1 MSERSRTDEARFA
14 QAVQLVAAAV
24 SASSLSSDR
33 SFDAQTHQDVVQMAL
48 IRAYQTLGDA
58 RDEIEGHV
66 RSPD

>member
-1 MSERSRTDEARFA
+1 MDERSRIDDARFA
-14 QAVQLVAAAV
+14 QAVQIVAAAV
-24 SASSLSSDR
+24 SANSLSSDR
-33 SFDAQTHQDVVQMAL
+33 SFDAATHQDVVRVAL

>member
-1 MSERSRTDEARFA
+1 VSEKSKIDDARFA

-24 SASSLSSDR
+24 SANSLSSDR
-33 SFDAQTHQDVVQMAL
+33 SFDAPTHQDVIRVAL
-48 IRAYQTLGDA
+48 IRAYLTLGDA

>member
-1 MSERSRTDEARFA
+1 MNEKTKIDDARFA

-24 SASSLSSDR
+24 SANSLSSDR
-33 SFDAQTHQDVVQMAL
+33 SFDAPTHQDVIRVAL
-48 IRAYQTLGDA
+48 IRAYLTLGDA

>member
-1 MSERSRTDEARFA
+1 MSERSKIDEARFA
-14 QAVQLVAAAV
+14 QAVHLVVAAV

-33 SFDAQTHQDVVQMAL
+33 SFDAPTHQDVLRVAL

>member
-1 MSERSRTDEARFA
+1 MSERSAIDEARLA
-14 QAVQLVAAAV
+14 QGAQLVAAAV
-24 SASSLSSDR
+24 SANSLSSDR
-33 SFDAQTHQDVVQMAL
+33 SFDAPTHQDVIRVAL

>member
-1 MSERSRTDEARFA
+1 MSERSPIDEARFA
-14 QAVQLVAAAV
+14 QAVQLVVAAI

-33 SFDAQTHQDVVQMAL
+33 SFDAPAHQDTIRVAL

-66 RSPD
+66 RSAD

>member
-1 MSERSRTDEARFA
+1 MDERSRIDDARFA

-24 SASSLSSDR
+24 SANSLSSDR
-33 SFDAQTHQDVVQMAL
+33 SFDAPTHQDVIREAL
-48 IRAYQTLGDA
+48 VRAYLTLGDA